1 MEKRFR
7 ALRFI
12 GTVYKVFG
20 AICAILTILGAI
32 GICITSF
39 TSGAIFESML
49 NQYGNMQGIGA
60 TSGILMGVFMG
71 FLVILYGGGMAI
83 TLYAMGEGVYL
94 LISVEENTRL
104 TALSMRQPITPTN
117 P

>member
-39 TSGAIFESML
+39 TSGAIFESLL
-49 NQYGNMQGIGA
+49 NQYGNMQGVGA
-60 TSGILMGVFMG
+60 TSGIILGILFG
-71 FLVILYGGGMAI
+71 FAVILYGGAMAI
-83 TLYAMGEGVYL
+83 TMYAMGEGVYL
-94 LISVEENTRL
+94 LISVEENTRA
-104 TALSMRQPITPTN
+104 TALAVHPPLTP
-117 P
+117 PSP